1 MSDAASVQDPIKAA
15 SFVLTAP
22 GLGFEIGPE
31 ARERHL
37 RWLLE
42 LTQIPTAAGREFRV
56 VAWLHEWLAARP
68 GLEITTDPAGNIHV
82 AIKAR
87 SGKGDGTRPV
97 HFTAHLDHPAFVVE
111 RVIAPSVVELS
122 FRGGV
127 MEDYFRDAAIA
138 LYESHDARDASDA
151 RPPHASQT
159 ARDAHCAG
167 ALKAPLK
174 GKLTGKLNEAR
185 KGDGSP
191 SPFSHYLAEL
201 ERASG
206 SVAPGDVATWDLPA
220 ATIEDALVH
229 THACDDLAALAA
241 ALCAFDELLSRDIG
255 GDVRL
260 LFTRAE
266 EVGFIGAIAA
276 CRPPRDQRLMPMHA
290 RVIALE
296 NSRSFAESPIGGGPI
311 VRVGDRVSVFSPQLT
326 DAIAKRAEEIAG
338 APSTVTASQKN
349 SALPKWHWQRK
360 LMAGGACEASVF
372 CEAGYEA
379 TCVCL
384 PLGNYHNMADLA
396 NVQAGTNTTPAKVG
410 REFISAHDYH
420 ALVDLLIACGV
431 SLPSGSPVTAL
442 AAKLWNDRSW
452 VLNG

>member
-1 MSDAASVQDPIKAA
+1 MSDATTVQDPIVAA
-15 SFVLTAP
+15 SHVLTAP
-22 GLGFEIGPE
+22 GLGFEIEPRV
-31 ARERHL
+31 REKHL

-42 LTQIPTAAGREFRV
+42 VTQIPTAAGREFRV
-56 VAWLHEWLAARP
+56 ISWVRDWLATRP
-68 GLEITTDPAGNIHV
+68 DLAVTTDEAGNIHV
-82 AIKAR
+82 AIKGRAA
-87 SGKGDGTRPV
+87 SATDPGVRPV
-97 HFTAHLDHPAFVVE
+97 YFTAHLDHPAFVVE
-111 RVIAPSVVELS
+111 RVIAPGVVELS

-127 MEDYFRDAAIA
+127 MEDYFHEARIVIHDSRDAR
-138 LYESHDARDASDA
+138 SSRDARHGPSV
-151 RPPHASQT
+151 
-159 ARDAHCAG
+159 G
-167 ALKAPLK
+167 AKLS
-174 GKLTGKLNEAR
+174 GKLDRACR
-185 KGDGSP
+185 PDGTP
-191 SPFSHYLAEL
+191 SPFTHYLAEL
-201 ERASG
+201 DRSTDCI
-206 SVAPGDVATWDLPA
+206 APGDIATWELPA
-220 ATIEDALVH
+220 ASIEDGLVF

-241 ALCAFDELLSRDIG
+241 ALCAFGELLSRDIG

-296 NSRSFAESPIGGGPI
+296 NSRSFADSPIGGGPI

-349 SALPKWHWQRK
+349 TSLPKWHWQRK
-360 LMAGGACEASVF
+360 LMAGGACEASVL

-396 NVQAGTNTTPAKVG
+396 NVQAGTNTAPPKVG

-452 VLNG
+452 VLDP

>member
-1 MSDAASVQDPIKAA
+1 MSEAESVQDPIKAA

-22 GLGFEIGPE
+22 GLGFEIGAG

-56 VAWLHEWLAARP
+56 VEWIRAWLAARP
-68 GLEITTDPAGNIHV
+68 GLEVTTDPAGNIHG

-87 SGKGDGTRPV
+87 LGKGDGTRPV
-97 HFTAHLDHPAFVVE
+97 YFTAHLDHPAFVVE

-138 LYESHDARDASDA
+138 LYDSRDT
-151 RPPHASQT
+151 RRT
-159 ARDAHCAG
+159 A
-167 ALKAPLK
+167 
-174 GKLTGKLNEAR
+174 KLTGKLGEAR
-185 KGDGSP
+185 KPDGSP

-201 ERASG
+201 EQASE

-276 CRPPRDQRLMPMHA
+276 CRPSRDQRLMPMHA

-396 NVQAGTNTTPAKVG
+396 SVQAGTNTTPPKVG
-410 REFISAHDYH
+410 REFVSAHDYH

-442 AAKLWNDRSW
+442 AAKLWSDRSW

>member
-1 MSDAASVQDPIKAA
+1 MSEAVSVQDPISAA
-15 SFVLTAP
+15 SFVVTAP
-22 GLGFEIGPE
+22 GLGFEISPE

-37 RWLLE
+37 RWLLD

-56 VAWLHEWLAARP
+56 VAWLREWLEARP
-68 GLEITTDPAGNIHV
+68 GLDVTTDAVGNIHV
-82 AIKAR
+82 AIKGRAGSAASDAAR
-87 SGKGDGTRPV
+87 PIY
-97 HFTAHLDHPAFVVE
+97 FTAHLDHPAFVVE

-138 LYESHDARDASDA
+138 LYDSRDARYSA
-151 RPPHASQT
+151 
-159 ARDAHCAG
+159 
-167 ALKAPLK
+167 
-174 GKLTGKLNEAR
+174 KLTGKLDEAR
-185 KGDGSP
+185 KPDGSA

-201 ERASG
+201 DRASD
-206 SVAPGDVATWDLPA
+206 SIAPGDVATWDLPP

-241 ALCAFDELLSRDIG
+241 ALCAFDELLARNLG

-276 CRPPRDQRLMPMHA
+276 CRPPRDQRLLPMHA

-349 SALPKWHWQRK
+349 TSLPTWHWQRK

-396 NVQAGTNTTPAKVG
+396 NVQGGTNTTPPKVG

-442 AAKLWNDRSW
+442 ATRLWNDRSW
-452 VLNG
+452 VLNA

>member
-1 MSDAASVQDPIKAA
+1 MSDATTVQDPIVAA
-15 SFVLTAP
+15 SHVHTAP
-22 GLGFEIGPE
+22 GLGFEIGPRV
-31 ARERHL
+31 REKHL

-42 LTQIPTAAGREFRV
+42 VTQIPTAAGREFRV
-56 VAWLHEWLAARP
+56 ISWVRDWLATRP
-68 GLEITTDPAGNIHV
+68 DLVVTADEAGNIHV
-82 AIKAR
+82 AIKGRAA
-87 SGKGDGTRPV
+87 SATDRPV
-97 HFTAHLDHPAFVVE
+97 YFTAHLDHPAFVVE

-127 MEDYFRDAAIA
+127 MEDYFHEARIVIHDSRDARA
-138 LYESHDARDASDA
+138 SRDS
-151 RPPHASQT
+151 RHAPSV
-159 ARDAHCAG
+159 G
-167 ALKAPLK
+167 AKLS
-174 GKLTGKLNEAR
+174 GKLDRACR
-185 KGDGSP
+185 PDGTP

-201 ERASG
+201 DRSADSI
-206 SVAPGDVATWDLPA
+206 APGDIATWELPA
-220 ATIEDALVH
+220 ASIEDGLVF

-241 ALCAFDELLSRDIG
+241 ALCAFDELLARDIG

-296 NSRSFAESPIGGGPI
+296 NSRSFADSPIGGGPI

-349 SALPKWHWQRK
+349 TSLPTWHWQRK
-360 LMAGGACEASVF
+360 LMAGGACEASVLR
-372 CEAGYEA
+372 EAGYEA

-396 NVQAGTNTTPAKVG
+396 NVQAGTNTAPPKVG

-452 VLNG
+452 VLDP

>member
-1 MSDAASVQDPIKAA
+1 MSDAVSVQDPIQAA

-22 GLGFEIGPE
+22 GLGFGIG
-31 ARERHL
+31 ADVRERHL

-56 VAWLHEWLAARP
+56 VEWLRAWLAARP
-68 GLEITTDPAGNIHV
+68 GLEVTTDPAGNIHV

-87 SGKGDGTRPV
+87 LGAGDGSRPV
-97 HFTAHLDHPAFVVE
+97 YFTAHLDHPAFVVE

-127 MEDYFRDAAIA
+127 MEDYFRDAAVA
-138 LYESHDARDASDA
+138 LYDSRDT
-151 RPPHASQT
+151 RRT
-159 ARDAHCAG
+159 A
-167 ALKAPLK
+167 
-174 GKLTGKLNEAR
+174 KLTGKLDEGR
-185 KGDGSP
+185 KPDGSP

-201 ERASG
+201 EHASD

-396 NVQAGTNTTPAKVG
+396 NVQAGTNTTPPKVG